1 MDFPPLEVMRIRDC
15 ILTFKQLEGEQIH
28 KSWARFKGLI
38 AQGPNHGIP
47 DMVLLDRFYRSPY
60 PGNKQLLDQLIPG
73 GIAHIPYMMVAQLL
87 DHMAEAE
94 REIEKDVMLATLKT
108 QVDGLAKSVMKIE
121 SQCKKKDK
129 CAPLGERKS
138 YRDKEVERI
147 EEMLST
153 ILLKLS
159 E

>member
-1 MDFPPLEVMRIRDC
+1 MA
-15 ILTFKQLEGEQIH
+15 
-28 KSWARFKGLI
+28 SLI
-38 AQGPNHGIP
+38 WFFWTA
-47 DMVLLDRFYRSPY
+47 STEAY
-60 PGNKQLLDQLIPG
+60 PKNKQLLDQLIPG

-94 REIEKDVMLATLKT
+94 REIEKDVMLATLRT
-108 QVDGLAKSVMKIE
+108 HVDGLTKSVMKIE

-138 YRDKEVERI
+138 YRNKEVELI
-147 EEMLST
+147 EEKLST

-159 E
+159 GQDGALDELKEDTEGIKHIIWSHSKAVQ